1 MAKSTQSPAGGLS
14 LEPESL
20 AETFILYQRPL
31 MIGAIL
37 LAAGGIGGWL
47 WIRSGQI
54 REERAGA
61 SLQAAE
67 TAFISGNK
75 ALAQTEFERLI
86 GRFPGTNAG
95 TQAAM
100 LLAQLMYEQGK
111 FAEGVTQLESA
122 LRRSS
127 DVMEPGVLAL
137 IGAGQEGAGKPL
149 DAASAYARAAE
160 ATRFEAERD
169 QLKMDQ
175 ARTLAAGGDKAGATA
190 IYAEISGRE
199 DSPYGGEARLRLGE
213 LSALP

>member
-1 MAKSTQSPAGGLS
+1 MAKSTQASSGGLS

-20 AETFILYQRPL
+20 AETFIVYQRPI

-67 TAFISGNK
+67 TAFISGNRG
-75 ALAQTEFERLI
+75 LAQTEFERLI
-86 GRFPGTNAG
+86 ARFPGTNSG
-95 TQAAM
+95 TQASM
-100 LLAQLMYEQGK
+100 LLAQLLYEQGK
-111 FAEGVTQLESA
+111 YAEGVTQLEAA

-137 IGAGQEGAGKPL
+137 IGAGQEGAGKPRE
-149 DAASAYARAAE
+149 ASAAYGRAAE
-160 ATRFEAERD
+160 STRFAAERD
-169 QLKMDQ
+169 QFKMDQ
-175 ARTLAAGGDKAGATA
+175 ARTLAAGGDRAGALA
-190 IYAEISGRE
+190 IYSEIGGRE
-199 DSPYGGEARLRLGE
+199 DSPFGGEARLRQGE
-213 LSALP
+213 LAALP